1 VPGIFRHIS
10 LSGFHEKPYKRR
22 AVFGILAPIFARLSF
37 LKKIMG
43 RKSLRGKG
51 PDLSPKQVARGAVR
65 GEGSLRG
72 CASVEA
78 LPVDQLLE
86 RCARRPSDEAAW
98 EEFVRRYHSTIRANV
113 VKTFK
118 RKVRE
123 EVERGAQF
131 PVDLIDDL
139 MQSVYMRLVEEGS
152 RAIQSF
158 EGVHDNSI
166 FQYLAMIAINVVR
179 DYFRE
184 AKAKKRPKQTYSLD
198 ELLEKGGDGVLN
210 KSLTSQ
216 LDGTPATSPAPL
228 VTRDELDRA
237 LENAVSDRHRD
248 RDLLIFKL
256 RYYEGLTLSEIT
268 TALGLDLSP
277 VSVGS
282 ILNRIAVKLKSIL
295 ERSNEDQ

>member
-1 VPGIFRHIS
+1 
-10 LSGFHEKPYKRR
+10 
-22 AVFGILAPIFARLSF
+22 
-37 LKKIMG
+37 M
-43 RKSLRGKG
+43 
-51 PDLSPKQVARGAVR
+51 
-65 GEGSLRG
+65 
-72 CASVEA
+72 EA

-98 EEFVRRYHSTIRANV
+98 EEFVRRYDSTIRANV
-113 VKTFK
+113 VRTFK

-139 MQSVYMRLVEEGS
+139 KQSVYMRLVDEGS

-198 ELLEKGGDGVLN
+198 ELLEKSGDGVLN
-210 KSLTSQ
+210 KSLTSH
-216 LDGTPATSPAPL
+216 LDGSPATSPRPL
-228 VTRDELDRA
+228 VTRAELDRA
-237 LENAVSDRHRD
+237 LEVAVSDRHRD
-248 RDLLIFKL
+248 RDTLIFQL

-268 TALGLDLSP
+268 SALGLDLSP

-282 ILNRIAVKLKSIL
+282 ILNRITVKLKSIL
-295 ERSNEDQ
+295 EQSGERGSEPSSKSRQH